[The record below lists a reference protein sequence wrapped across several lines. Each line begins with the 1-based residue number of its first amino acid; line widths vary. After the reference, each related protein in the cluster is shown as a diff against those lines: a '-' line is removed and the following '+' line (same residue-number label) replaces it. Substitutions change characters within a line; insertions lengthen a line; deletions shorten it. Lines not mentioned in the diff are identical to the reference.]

1 VINLNIGE
9 RIRKI
14 RIEKGMTQKEIA
26 EKCGINDANIRK
38 YESGRQN
45 PKIDTIEKIAKALDV
60 EVSELLF
67 EKSEIIEQLKNVL
80 NTNAIEAIKTT
91 HQLDEDTRNG
101 KITWREATPDEVLQ
115 MSVDSANYLRND
127 TISKYDSLNDTGK
140 QKANEYITDL
150 SEQEKYTNK

>member
-1 VINLNIGE
+1 MNIGE

-60 EVSELLF
+60 EISELLF
-67 EKSEIIEQLKNVL
+67 EKSEIIEQLKNLL
-80 NTNAIEAIKTT
+80 NTNAIETIKTT
-91 HQLDEDTRNG
+91 FNFKSRDALNTAISLENTVIEDNR
-101 KITWREATPDEVLQ
+101 
-115 MSVDSANYLRND
+115 RND

>member
-1 VINLNIGE
+1 
-9 RIRKI
+9 
-14 RIEKGMTQKEIA
+14 M
-26 EKCGINDANIRK
+26 
-38 YESGRQN
+38 
-45 PKIDTIEKIAKALDV
+45 DV

-91 HQLDEDTRNG
+91 HQLDEDTKNG
-101 KITWREATPDEVLQ
+101 KITRREATPDEVLQ

>member
-1 VINLNIGE
+1 MNIGE

-101 KITWREATPDEVLQ
+101 K
-115 MSVDSANYLRND
+115 
-127 TISKYDSLNDTGK
+127 
-140 QKANEYITDL
+140 
-150 SEQEKYTNK
+150 

>member
-1 VINLNIGE
+1 MNG
-9 RIRKI
+9 
-14 RIEKGMTQKEIA
+14 
-26 EKCGINDANIRK
+26 
-38 YESGRQN
+38 
-45 PKIDTIEKIAKALDV
+45 
-60 EVSELLF
+60 
-67 EKSEIIEQLKNVL
+67 SEI
-80 NTNAIEAIKTT
+80 IEAIKTT

-101 KITWREATPDEVLQ
+101 KITWHEATPEEVLQ